1 MNRLLFD
8 KSIEITSKNDSLRA
22 SSPSGGWIWGAS
34 SKKII
39 QIVEKVRSSL
49 AKNESDFGLH
59 TPFQTNA
66 GFMHL
71 FWLSVTADKRKT
83 TYKTSKVGR

>member
-1 MNRLLFD
+1 MNRHLVD
-8 KSIEITSKNDSLRA
+8 ISIEITSKNDSLRA
-22 SSPSGGWIWGAS
+22 NSPSMGYRKEGTLARSRAASFARPNRGAYS
-34 SKKII
+34 
-39 QIVEKVRSSL
+39 Q

-71 FWLSVTADKRKT
+71 F
-83 TYKTSKVGR
+83 